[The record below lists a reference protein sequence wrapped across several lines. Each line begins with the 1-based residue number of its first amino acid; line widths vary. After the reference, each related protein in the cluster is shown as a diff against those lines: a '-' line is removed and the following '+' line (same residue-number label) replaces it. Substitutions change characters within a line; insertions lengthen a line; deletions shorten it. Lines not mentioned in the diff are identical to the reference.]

1 MKTFFERFVDEVVR
15 KKDAGEID
23 ETKAQRWIAEI
34 QQRLEEHARHEP
46 NAPHRTN
53 AGETL
58 TVCACFLSFWS
69 RYSFSYLSAV
79 VEIILPDAAGAW
91 SPLPG

>member
-23 ETKAQRWIAEI
+23 ETEAQRWIAEI

-46 NAPHRTN
+46 NAP
-53 AGETL
+53 
-58 TVCACFLSFWS
+58 
-69 RYSFSYLSAV
+69 V
-79 VEIILPDAAGAW
+79 VQMPVKH
-91 SPLPG
+91 

>member
-34 QQRLEEHARHEP
+34 QQRLEEQARHEP
-46 NAPHRTN
+46 NAPIVQMPVKH
-53 AGETL
+53 
-58 TVCACFLSFWS
+58 
-69 RYSFSYLSAV
+69 
-79 VEIILPDAAGAW
+79 
-91 SPLPG
+91 